1 MHRLIVGTATA
12 GLGTYG
18 IYKVNVI
25 NQERVINLFICICIK
40 YTLRKYNNYFR
51 PKIFTLGV

>member
-40 YTLRKYNNYFR
+40 YTLRK
-51 PKIFTLGV
+51 